1 MRMMKRVL
9 IGIGTLLVLV
19 VIAIPVAP
27 SFIDWNR
34 YKAEIAAKVR
44 EQTGR
49 DIAIDGDISLA
60 VLWTPTLSVHKVRFA
75 NITGGSAPDMASL
88 ESLDVRLAFAPL
100 DWLSKNFQVQRI
112 DLVQPTILLERLA
125 DGRANWELGNPA
137 SSATGAPVGGG
148 GPAIRLDSI
157 TIKNG
162 TLIYRDAAG
171 GSEQRVDALTASLG
185 ADTLNGPFRADGSLT
200 YRGVP
205 IIFKLA
211 SGMLAGDQ
219 PAQISG
225 EVGLAKSDATAKF
238 AGTVATAG
246 PLA

>member
-75 NITGGSAPDMASL
+75 NIAGGSAPDMASL

-100 DWLSKNFQVQRI
+100 DWLNGAFQVERIELQR
-112 DLVQPTILLERLA
+112 PTIVLERLA
-125 DGRANWELGNPA
+125 DGRANWQFERPA
-137 SSATGAPVGGG
+137 AQATSSA
-148 GPAIRLDSI
+148 
-157 TIKNG
+157 G
-162 TLIYRDAAG
+162 TG
-171 GSEQRVDALTASLG
+171 GSS
-185 ADTLNGPFRADGSLT
+185 
-200 YRGVP
+200 
-205 IIFKLA
+205 
-211 SGMLAGDQ
+211 
-219 PAQISG
+219 
-225 EVGLAKSDATAKF
+225 
-238 AGTVATAG
+238 
-246 PLA
+246 